1 MMLAQKDLR
10 ALYCVRLDVQNVNL
24 ISSPLTYGFP
34 AVTAFTGFAHAF
46 ERWMHTQA
54 GMEDIGV
61 LGVAVVCHA
70 FDAQIS
76 QGGSRHQPK
85 SLKLAR
91 HPNDKEGNP
100 PPIVEEGRGH
110 MTVSLVFGLGG
121 AGMERHL
128 AAPRAHQDA
137 LNQQWWMQIQSMR
150 LAGGSVLPARS
161 PHEPL
166 PLLVAWQ
173 WPFDIELESQRRL
186 QKRLLPGFLLQDASE
201 ILIHHQHWLSKQRGQ
216 SIDRLEA
223 WLDLS
228 RLNFSCQEDSENDDE
243 QHDHDD
249 QIEIETVSKKVQWRI
264 RPRPDHQTGWL
275 VPMPL
280 GYAALT
286 DVLPAGTVSGARDNT
301 VPMCFVEP
309 LLGIGRWVSP
319 HGQVVQR
326 LHEQLWTE
334 HAQPEQ
340 GVYQCVQPLRQT
352 HNQAR

>member
-1 MMLAQKDLR
+1 MLQAQDLR
-10 ALYCVRLDVQNVNL
+10 ALYCVRLSVQNANI
-24 ISSPLTYGFP
+24 ISSPLTWGFP
-34 AVTAFTGFAHAF
+34 AISAFTGFAHALH
-46 ERWMHTQA
+46 RWLHTQNDL
-54 GMEDIGV
+54 GIV
-61 LGVAVVCHA
+61 HVHGVAVVCHG
-70 FDAQIS
+70 FDPQVTQS
-76 QGGSRHQPK
+76 QRFQTL
-85 SLKLAR
+85 SLNLAR
-91 HPNDKEGNP
+91 HPNDKNGNP

-121 AGMERHL
+121 AGLEQVL
-128 AAPRAHQDA
+128 DAPQAQRDEWVQRLWLHV
-137 LNQQWWMQIQSMR
+137 QSMR
-150 LAGGSVLPARS
+150 LAGGSILPAGGRTEAVPLLLRWRS
-161 PHEPL
+161 P
-166 PLLVAWQ
+166 
-173 WPFDIELESQRRL
+173 FDPTSCDYRSLQR
-186 QKRLLPGFLLQDASE
+186 RLLPGFLLQDASE
-201 ILIHHQHWLSKQRGQ
+201 ILIHHQQWLSEQRGQ

-228 RLNFSCQEDSENDDE
+228 RLNFSCQEDTENDDE

-249 QIEIETVSKKVQWRI
+249 QIEIETVSKKVQWRV

-286 DVLPAGTVSGARDNT
+286 DVLPAGSVSGARDNT